1 MTETAF
7 DPTHA
12 PRITHHA
19 PLPPKKHLFGV
30 NVSATTY
37 DETVAAVL
45 AMAAAGRGGAVEF
58 MCVHG
63 LVECQTDAA
72 FRDAL
77 NEFDIVATDGQPVRW
92 AINHFH
98 KAGLADRVY
107 GPECTWRLC
116 RAAAAAGVSVYF
128 YGSSPEVIAALTA
141 NALKAFPD
149 LKIAGAES
157 PPFRPLTADEDAAVV
172 GRVNASG
179 AGLLFLGTGCPR
191 QELFAA
197 RHRRDIRAVQ
207 LCVGA
212 AFDLHAGVKSMAP
225 AWMQKRGLEWL
236 FRLVQEPRRLW
247 KRYLVYNSIYAAM
260 VAREWA
266 RRIGSPDAPAA
277 CGFAK

>member
-1 MTETAF
+1 MESAIN
-7 DPTHA
+7 PTHA
-12 PRITHHA
+12 PRSTLHA
-19 PLPPKKHLFGV
+19 PLPAKRPLFGV
-30 NVSATTY
+30 HVSATTY
-37 DETVAAVL
+37 DETVEAVL
-45 AMAAAGRGGAVEF
+45 GLARAGAGGAVEF

-63 LVECQTDAA
+63 LVECQSDPA

-77 NEFDIVATDGQPVRW
+77 NSFDIVATDGQPVRW
-92 AINHFH
+92 AMNHFH
-98 KAGLADRVY
+98 NAGLADRVY

-141 NALKAFPD
+141 NALRAFPD
-149 LKIAGAES
+149 LEIAGAES
-157 PPFRPLTADEDAAVV
+157 PPFRPLTAAEDADIVE
-172 GRVNASG
+172 RVNASG

-236 FRLVQEPRRLW
+236 FRLAQEPRRLW
-247 KRYLVYNSIYAAM
+247 KRYLVYNSIYAGM
-260 VAREWA
+260 VVRESVRWHGRPARVLG
-266 RRIGSPDAPAA
+266 RQ
-277 CGFAK
+277 